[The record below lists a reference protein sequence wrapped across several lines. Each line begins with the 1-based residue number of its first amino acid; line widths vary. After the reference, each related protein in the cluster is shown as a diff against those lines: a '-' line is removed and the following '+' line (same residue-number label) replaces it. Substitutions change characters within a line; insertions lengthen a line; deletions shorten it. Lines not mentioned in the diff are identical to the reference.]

1 MPAVHYHLP
10 LYSIPQVFST
20 NASIA
25 LVQLVDHTTQEVDSF
40 SSFVKEYSHPVFRY
54 GILRAHVLKLILSLG
69 GCD

>member
-1 MPAVHYHLP
+1 MHP
-10 LYSIPQVFST
+10 LLSSSLST
-20 NASIA
+20 
-25 LVQLVDHTTQEVDSF
+25 HTTQEVDSF